1 MTDETYGEKRINGS
15 KDLYD
20 RVCVWMA
27 DHDDLGTPEAE
38 KTGGM
43 LMEEAEWLLGDIY
56 KSCGGVE

>member
-1 MTDETYGEKRINGS
+1 MVEEIYGEKRINGS

-20 RVCVWMA
+20 RVCGWLA
-27 DHDDLGTPEAE
+27 DHDYLGSPEAE

-43 LMEEAEWLLGDIY
+43 LMEEAEYLLEDIY

>member
-1 MTDETYGEKRINGS
+1 MPRRPSHNPQKMIGCDCLL
-15 KDLYD
+15 DLFVAKFKNYD
-20 RVCVWMA
+20 
-27 DHDDLGTPEAE
+27 EAE